1 MMQLRRLT
9 SRGSNDVRF
18 TLGLVLITL
27 LIINT
32 GGWVFYAKA
41 KDYMEVQSQKRL
53 VAVAKAVAA
62 QIDRER
68 VLLFQPGDETSE
80 GYREERRKLAQLRD
94 DADLDNI
101 FLFAPYLGR
110 LIDTRADIPV
120 GHQDPLTDID
130 RSELSPL
137 WDGDPAP
144 LPLYKIRGE
153 RFQSAFV
160 PLLEEGQLRAVVG
173 VDASARFLADLAI
186 LRQGLLAI
194 ALLSIVLAGGLGIFV
209 HRNAKRLISL
219 HGEIKDREK
228 LAALGTLTAGL
239 AHEIRNP
246 LGIIRA
252 SAELL
257 EEEEVDRE
265 IRFGTMIVEEVDRL
279 SELLTSFLD
288 FAKPKQLDARN
299 QDLGDLVGQIL
310 IGISR
315 EFSDKGVRLE
325 QHREGDQFGVSM
337 DADQIRQVLLNLLIN
352 ARDAVNGEGEVAVTV
367 THRKKPRN
375 GALFPSEPERDNEYV
390 EVTVEDN
397 GRGIGQEQM
406 DSLFDPFFTTKKNGT
421 GLGLS
426 IVHGIIKSHDG
437 YLFVESERERG
448 TRIGFALPV

>member
-1 MMQLRRLT
+1 MMHLRRLT

-18 TLGLVLITL
+18 TLSLVLITL

-53 VAVAKAVAA
+53 IAVAKAVAA
-62 QIDRER
+62 QIDGEK
-68 VLLFQPGDETSE
+68 VFFFQPGDELSDS
-80 GYREERRKLAQLRD
+80 YLEEQRKLARLRD

-101 FLFAPYLGR
+101 FLFAPYLGMLIHTR
-110 LIDTRADIPV
+110 SDFAVGEYDPLIDIERA
-120 GHQDPLTDID
+120 
-130 RSELSPL
+130 ELSPL
-137 WDGDPAP
+137 WEGKPAP
-144 LPLYKIRGE
+144 LPLYKIEGE

-160 PLLEEGQLRAVVG
+160 PLLEGGELRAVIG

-186 LRQGLLAI
+186 LLQGLLAI
-194 ALLSIVLAGGLGIFV
+194 AALSIVLAGTLGIFV
-209 HRNAKRLISL
+209 HRNAKRLVSL

-257 EEEEVDRE
+257 EEEEVERE
-265 IRFGTMIVEEVDRL
+265 IKFGTMIVEEVDRL

-288 FAKPKQLDARN
+288 FAKPKEVN
-299 QDLGDLVGQIL
+299 SSIHDLGELVRQILVGV
-310 IGISR
+310 GP
-315 EFSDKGVRLE
+315 EFNDKGVRLE
-325 QHREGDQFGVSM
+325 QLREEDRFDVSM
-337 DADQIRQVLLNLLIN
+337 DVDQIKQVLLNLLLN
-352 ARDAVNGEGEVAVTV
+352 ARDAVNGGGEVAITL
-367 THRKKPRN
+367 THRKRPRH
-375 GALFPSEPERDNEYV
+375 GALFPSKPEQDNEYV

-397 GRGIGQEQM
+397 GEGIEDEKM
-406 DSLFDPFFTTKKNGT
+406 DNLFDPFFTTKKDGT

-426 IVHGIIKSHDG
+426 IVHGIIKNHSG
-437 YLFVESERERG
+437 YLFVESEMKRG
-448 TRIGFALPV
+448 TRIGFALPI